1 MQIIVKLKDV
11 IIDPAKPVDLT
22 AMPAE
27 KAIALLRKAYG
38 FLAANMTFEI
48 RDEMVFITVDYERR
62 QDEAIAKDCFDRG
75 MKQAKAGR
83 YNKAVDLF
91 TRTLKIVPEHTEAR
105 RNLAMALKNADRLLE
120 AKDHLVDVLRLSPE
134 DSWAYVLLGNIYA
147 WHENDLDTAERFYRR
162 ALDFAPKDTYALTNY
177 AALKIERK
185 DCEGARALF
194 EQAIVLEPKH
204 PNPYYGLATL
214 LNDTGKPSESLATLD
229 RMFENA
235 AAFDD
240 TRTIALLKEC
250 REFHLRLSAQV
261 ADADHD
267 RLWTAVLACRD
278 EVSRSTAIPV
288 ELVEDNSLE
297 DTTAASVPAWR
308 GTSGRHVVRYNSR
321 GKSVVPHIVGRELE
335 RIRMEHEAR
344 QVGKNCDLRYV
355 SNNPERAK
363 VIEAHVQRL
372 VRSGTGE
379 ADARACVKKVTDTLM
394 PRLLLSAID
403 VLLEHRLWTRI
414 SELRPSQTVGLY
426 LHARQKRNPLDQ
438 PDVSRALPGYVR
450 SAQETSGAAWAIFVD
465 RMSGGRTAHAAEYV
479 RIPGSSLA
487 RELADGWL
495 KATMDFHPGDEY
507 DLVRQFVQALGL
519 EPWLM
524 IQPLKN
530 GDKKL

>member
-22 AMPAE
+22 TMPAE

-48 RDEMVFITVDYERR
+48 RNEMVVITVDYDRR
-62 QDEAIAKDCFDRG
+62 QDESIAKDCFVRG
-75 MKQAKAGR
+75 MKQAKSGR

-120 AKDHLVDVLRLSPE
+120 AKDHLVDVLRLSPD

-147 WHENDLDTAERFYRR
+147 WHENDLDTAERFYQR

-185 DCEGARALF
+185 DFEGASALF
-194 EQAIVLEPKH
+194 EQAIALEPRH

-214 LNDTGKPSESLATLD
+214 LNDTGKPSDSLATLD
-229 RMFENA
+229 RMFDNM

-240 TRTIALLKEC
+240 ARTADLLKEC
-250 REFHLRLSAQV
+250 REFHLRVSAQV

-267 RLWTAVLACRD
+267 QLWRVVLTYRD
-278 EVSRSTAIPV
+278 EVAGNTSIPID
-288 ELVEDNSLE
+288 LVEDNSLE

-308 GTSGRHVVRYNSR
+308 GTGGRHVVRYNAR
-321 GKSVVPHIVGRELE
+321 GKPVVPHIVCRELE
-335 RIRMEHEAR
+335 AIRMEHEAR
-344 QVGKNCDLRYV
+344 QAGKACDLRYDGC
-355 SNNPERAK
+355 NQERAK
-363 VIEAHVQRL
+363 VIETHVHRL

-379 ADARACVKKVTDTLM
+379 ADARACVTKVTDTLM
-394 PRLLLSAID
+394 PRLLRSAID
-403 VLLEHRLWTRI
+403 ILLEYRLWTRLPQI
-414 SELRPSQTVGLY
+414 RPSQTVGIY
-426 LHARQKRNPLDQ
+426 LHARQKRNPLEQ
-438 PDVSRALPGYVR
+438 PDVSHALPSYVR

-465 RMSGGRTAHAAEYV
+465 RMSGGRTAHAADYAQV
-479 RIPGSSLA
+479 PGFSLA
-487 RELADGWL
+487 RELADGWH
-495 KATMDFHPGDEY
+495 KATMDSQPGDEY
-507 DLVRQFVQALGL
+507 DLVRQFVQALRL
-519 EPWLM
+519 DLWLA
-524 IQPLKN
+524 IRPSTV
-530 GDKKL
+530 